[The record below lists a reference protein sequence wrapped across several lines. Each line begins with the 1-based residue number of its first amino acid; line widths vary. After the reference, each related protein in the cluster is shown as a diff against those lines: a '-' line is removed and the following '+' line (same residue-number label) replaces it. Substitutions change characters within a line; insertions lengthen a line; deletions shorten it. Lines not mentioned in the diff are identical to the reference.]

1 MHRLIPDA
9 PPPFGSVTLHGN
21 HPKEK
26 FSLQE
31 QAYIYVIGL
40 DGRPQMPTRRHRH
53 VKKLLNTGKAR
64 IVEHVP
70 YTIQL
75 LYENSPVLQPLQLTE
90 NPGRTN
96 IGIAVLT
103 EQGKLVFSASAET
116 RNKEIHKLMEKRK
129 QHRQNSRA
137 GERKARQRLARKHGT
152 TLKEG
157 HLDRKLP
164 YYKEEKPVTC
174 KDIRNTEARYCNRKR
189 KSGWLTP
196 TVEHLVRTHLNLVHK
211 VQRFLPI
218 TDIALEINRF
228 AFALLDDPSATGIDF
243 QTGPLKGYD
252 DIHAA
257 VSDQQHGVCL
267 LCGKEIEAFTYIVPK
282 AKGGSETLANVA
294 GVCNCCLKKLHT
306 DQNVR
311 EELKQL
317 KEGQLKKY
325 GALSAINQAI
335 PYICERL
342 IRECGST
349 HVQFCTGGETY
360 HMRELLG
367 YTKEQAMT
375 APAIDAYVIGLV
387 SLGIIP
393 EEKPDFTFSHQI
405 RQFRRQDR
413 SIIKSQRERTYKYH
427 GATVAKNR
435 NSRFQQTGPSLA
447 DWYQEMC
454 LTYGTVQAEKMC
466 SQLTVVKST
475 RRYNNLNRLYPGTV
489 FYYRGER
496 HVMSGQLSNGLYL
509 RAVGDSKT
517 NYKAKECWVAKRNAG
532 VVFVE

>member
-1 MHRLIPDA
+1 M
-9 PPPFGSVTLHGN
+9 
-21 HPKEK
+21 
-26 FSLQE
+26 
-31 QAYIYVIGL
+31 
-40 DGRPQMPTRRHRH
+40 
-53 VKKLLNTGKAR
+53 
-64 IVEHVP
+64 
-70 YTIQL
+70 
-75 LYENSPVLQPLQLTE
+75 
-90 NPGRTN
+90 
-96 IGIAVLT
+96 
-103 EQGKLVFSASAET
+103 
-116 RNKEIHKLMEKRK
+116 
-129 QHRQNSRA
+129 
-137 GERKARQRLARKHGT
+137 
-152 TLKEG
+152 
-157 HLDRKLP
+157 
-164 YYKEEKPVTC
+164 
-174 KDIRNTEARYCNRKR
+174 
-189 KSGWLTP
+189 
-196 TVEHLVRTHLNLVHK
+196 
-211 VQRFLPI
+211 
-218 TDIALEINRF
+218 
-228 AFALLDDPSATGIDF
+228 
-243 QTGPLKGYD
+243 
-252 DIHAA
+252 
-257 VSDQQHGVCL
+257 CL

-294 GVCNCCLKKLHT
+294 GVCNCCLEKLHT

-393 EEKPDFTFSHQI
+393 EEKPDFIFSHQI

-427 GATVAKNR
+427 GTTVAKNR
-435 NSRFQQTGPSLA
+435 NSRFQQTGLSLA

-454 LTYGTVQAEKMC
+454 LTYGTVQAEKMR

-475 RRYNNLNRLYPGTV
+475 RRYNNPNRLYPGTV

-532 VVFVE
+532 LVFVE